1 MPRLFQLELPL
12 FGFASP
18 LSPRQPPAEQIRH
31 IQLGARIVD
40 YRLIRARRRTL
51 GMTIDQ
57 RGLRVG
63 ASPRTSL
70 ADIERFLRHN
80 TAWILKR
87 LDEWRGGQTRDLAVC
102 DGAAIPLLGE
112 TCVVRLAPDVSRA
125 RWDGQVLILPARPGA
140 DLRQLA
146 RRAVRERALDVFR
159 ERAAHYAARL
169 GQPLPRLALSNA
181 QTRWGS
187 CSEKTGIRLS
197 WRLIHAP
204 LRLIDYVVAH
214 ELAHLVEMNHSPRFW
229 KVVERLFP
237 DYQAARGELR
247 RLAVTCPRL

>member
-1 MPRLFQLELPL
+1 MLRLFQLELPL
-12 FGFASP
+12 FRRAA
-18 LSPRQPPAEQIRH
+18 PPAEQTRH
-31 IQLGARIVD
+31 IQLGTRIVD
-40 YRLIRARRRTL
+40 YRLIRSSRRTL

-80 TAWILKR
+80 AASVLKK
-87 LDEWRGGQTRDLAVC
+87 LDEWHGHGQARHLAIC
-102 DGAAIPLLGE
+102 DGALIPVLGE
-112 TCVVRLAPDVSRA
+112 ECVVRIEPGANRV
-125 RWDGQVLILPARPGA
+125 RWVGHTLILQARPDA

-146 RRAVRERALDVFR
+146 RRALRDRALEVFG
-159 ERAAHYAARL
+159 ERVAHYAARL
-169 GQPLPRLALSNA
+169 QRPLPRVALSNA

-204 LRLIDYVVAH
+204 PRLLDYVVAH
-214 ELAHLVEMNHSPRFW
+214 EMAHLVEMNHSPRFW
-229 KVVERLFP
+229 KVVERLCP
-237 DYQAARGELR
+237 DYRSARDELR
-247 RLAVTCPRL
+247 RLAATCPQI

>member
-1 MPRLFQLELPL
+1 MLRLFQLELPL
-12 FGFASP
+12 FRRIA
-18 LSPRQPPAEQIRH
+18 PPAEQTRH
-31 IQLGARIVD
+31 ILLGTRIVD
-40 YRLIRARRRTL
+40 YRLIRSSRRSL

-80 TAWILKR
+80 AAWVLKK
-87 LDEWRGGQTRDLAVC
+87 LDEWHGHGQARHLAIC
-102 DGAAIPLLGE
+102 DGAPVPVLGE
-112 TCVVRLAPDVSRA
+112 ECVLRIEPGANRV
-125 RWDGQVLILPARPGA
+125 RWDGRSLILQARPDA

-146 RRAVRERALDVFR
+146 RRALRERALEVFR
-159 ERAAHYAARL
+159 ERAAHHAEALRR
-169 GQPLPRLALSNA
+169 PLPRIALSNA

-204 LRLIDYVVAH
+204 PRLIDYVVAH
-214 ELAHLVEMNHSPRFW
+214 EMAHLVEMNHSPRFW
-229 KVVERLFP
+229 KVVERLCP
-237 DYQAARGELR
+237 DYRAARAELR
-247 RLAVTCPRL
+247 RLAATCPQL

>member
-1 MPRLFQLELPL
+1 MQRLFQLELP
-12 FGFASP
+12 FFRRAVTPQES
-18 LSPRQPPAEQIRH
+18 RCH
-31 IQLGARIVD
+31 ILLGSRVVD
-40 YRLIRARRRTL
+40 YRLIRASRRTL

-80 TAWILKR
+80 AAWVLKK
-87 LDEWRGGQTRDLAVC
+87 LDEWHGHGRARHLAVC
-102 DGAAIPLLGE
+102 DGASIPVLGE
-112 TCVVRLAPDVSRA
+112 DCVVRIEPGANRV
-125 RWDGQVLILPARPGA
+125 RWVGRTLILQARPDA

-146 RRAVRERALDVFR
+146 RRALRNRALELFR
-159 ERAAHYAARL
+159 ERAQHYAALLRR
-169 GQPLPRLALSNA
+169 PLPRVALSNA

-204 LRLIDYVVAH
+204 PRLVDYVVAH
-214 ELAHLVEMNHSPRFW
+214 EMAHLVEMNHSPRFW
-229 KVVERLFP
+229 KVVERLCP
-237 DYQAARGELR
+237 DYRSARDELR
-247 RLAVTCPRL
+247 RLAATCPQL

>member
-1 MPRLFQLELPL
+1 MLRLFQLELPL
-12 FGFASP
+12 FRRAA
-18 LSPRQPPAEQIRH
+18 PPAEQTRH
-31 IQLGARIVD
+31 IQLGTRIVD
-40 YRLIRARRRTL
+40 YRLIRSSRRTL

-80 TAWILKR
+80 AAWVLKK
-87 LDEWRGGQTRDLAVC
+87 LDEWHGHGQARHLAIC
-102 DGAAIPLLGE
+102 DGALIPVLGE
-112 TCVVRLAPDVSRA
+112 ECVVCIEPGANRA
-125 RWDGQVLILPARPGA
+125 RWVGHTLILQARPDA

-146 RRAVRERALDVFR
+146 RRALRERALEVFV
-159 ERAAHYAARL
+159 ERVAHYAAQLQR
-169 GQPLPRLALSNA
+169 PLPRVALSNA

-204 LRLIDYVVAH
+204 PRLLDYVVAH
-214 ELAHLVEMNHSPRFW
+214 EMAHLVEMNHSPRFW
-229 KVVERLFP
+229 KVVERLCPEFRS
-237 DYQAARGELR
+237 ARDELR
-247 RLAVTCPRL
+247 RLAATCPQL

>member
-1 MPRLFQLELPL
+1 MLRLFQLELP
-12 FGFASP
+12 FFRRAA
-18 LSPRQPPAEQIRH
+18 PPQDSLRH
-31 IQLGARIVD
+31 IQLGSRVVD
-40 YRLIRARRRTL
+40 YRLIRSGRRTL

-70 ADIERFLRHN
+70 ADIERFLREN
-80 TAWILKR
+80 AAWVLKK
-87 LDEWRGGQTRDLAVC
+87 LDEWHGHGRARHLAVC
-102 DGAAIPLLGE
+102 DGALIPLLGE
-112 TCVVRLAPDVSRA
+112 DCVLRIEPGANRVR
-125 RWDGQVLILPARPGA
+125 WIGHTLILQARPDA

-146 RRAVRERALDVFR
+146 RRALRQRAQEVFAERT
-159 ERAAHYAARL
+159 AHFAARMHRAS
-169 GQPLPRLALSNA
+169 PRVALSNA

-214 ELAHLVEMNHSPRFW
+214 EMAHLVEMNHSPRFW
-229 KVVERLFP
+229 KVVERLCP
-237 DYQAARGELR
+237 DYRSARDELK
-247 RLAVTCPRL
+247 RLAVTCPQL

>member
-1 MPRLFQLELPL
+1 MLRLFQLELPL
-12 FGFASP
+12 FRRTA
-18 LSPRQPPAEQIRH
+18 PPAEQTRH
-31 IQLGARIVD
+31 IQLGTRIVD
-40 YRLIRARRRTL
+40 YRLVRSSRRTL

-80 TAWILKR
+80 AAWVLKK
-87 LDEWRGGQTRDLAVC
+87 LDEWHGHGQARHLAIC
-102 DGAAIPLLGE
+102 DGAILPVLGE
-112 TCVVRLAPDVSRA
+112 DCVVRIEPGANRV
-125 RWDGQVLILPARPGA
+125 RWIGHTLILQARPDA

-146 RRAVRERALDVFR
+146 RRALRNRALEVFQD
-159 ERAAHYAARL
+159 RAAHYAARL
-169 GQPLPRLALSNA
+169 HRPLPRVALSNA

-204 LRLIDYVVAH
+204 PRLLDYVVAH
-214 ELAHLVEMNHSPRFW
+214 EMAHLVEMNHSPRFW
-229 KVVERLFP
+229 AVVERLCP
-237 DYQAARGELR
+237 DYRAARDELR
-247 RLAVTCPRL
+247 RLAATCPQL

>member
-1 MPRLFQLELPL
+1 MTMLRLFQLELPL
-12 FGFASP
+12 FRRAA
-18 LSPRQPPAEQIRH
+18 PPAEQTRH
-31 IQLGARIVD
+31 IQLGTRIVD
-40 YRLIRARRRTL
+40 YRLIRSSRRTL

-80 TAWILKR
+80 SAWVLKK
-87 LDEWRGGQTRDLAVC
+87 LDEWHGHGKVRHLAIC
-102 DGAAIPLLGE
+102 DGALLPVLGE
-112 TCVVRLAPDVSRA
+112 DCVVRIEPGANRVRWVGHTLILQARPDV
-125 RWDGQVLILPARPGA
+125 

-146 RRAVRERALDVFR
+146 RRALRTRALEVFKD
-159 ERAAHYAARL
+159 RAAHYAAQLQR
-169 GQPLPRLALSNA
+169 PLPRVALSNA

-204 LRLIDYVVAH
+204 PRLLDYVVAH
-214 ELAHLVEMNHSPRFW
+214 EMAHLVEMNHSPRFW
-229 KVVERLFP
+229 KVVERLCP
-237 DYQAARGELR
+237 DYRSVRDELK
-247 RLAVTCPRL
+247 RLAATCPQI